1 MQKHDSWKVA
11 WKNNWISFF
20 LVIATTSLVKQLHFF
35 SEKIMAVYKKS
46 TVHIILN
53 GGNLKAFPLRTGTRQ
68 GYPLLILLFNTVLE
82 VLATEIRED
91 KDIKGIQIGN

>member
-35 SEKIMAVYKKS
+35 SEKIIAVYKKS

-91 KDIKGIQIGN
+91 KDIKGIQIGT